1 MLNILNLFFT
11 KEPDSGVETR
21 NFPSGDDDFLLEF
34 LIFLLKKYSV
44 VACRVVCCLHQSE
57 HLVRVFI

>member
-1 MLNILNLFFT
+1 MLNMLNLFFT
-11 KEPDSGVETR
+11 KEPDSGLETR
-21 NFPSGDDDFLLEF
+21 NSPTGDEGFLLEF

-44 VACRVVCCLHQSE
+44 VACRVVCCLHQPE